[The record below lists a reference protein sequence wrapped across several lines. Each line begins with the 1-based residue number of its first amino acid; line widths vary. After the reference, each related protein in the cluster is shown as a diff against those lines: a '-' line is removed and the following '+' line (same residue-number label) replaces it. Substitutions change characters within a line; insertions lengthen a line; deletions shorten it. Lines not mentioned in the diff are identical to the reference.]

1 MRFKS
6 NFLKNFLTVGLWT
19 FVSRIFGFFR
29 DIMLAAF
36 LGSGPIGEAFIIAF
50 SLPNIFRRFFAEGAF
65 NAAFIPIFKKSMH
78 NKKQTIDFT
87 NNTFSIMILILFI
100 FTIISIII
108 MPLLVLAMAS
118 GFENDGRFETS
129 VFYGRITF
137 SYIFFVSLSSLF
149 AGILNSYGKFG
160 VVSATPIFLNLFLIL
175 AMTLSHFFDWEV
187 GTILSISVPISGIL
201 QLIVLIHATRK
212 LGYYP
217 KLKFP
222 KFDGKIRK
230 LLLIALP
237 AILTGGV
244 IQINLLVGRQ
254 IASYYDGAIA
264 WLNYADRLYQ
274 LPLGVVGIALGSVL
288 LPKLSE
294 KVQLNKIAEMN
305 RVVHHSLKIAAILIF
320 PATASLIVLPIPII
334 TVLFERGEFSSL
346 DSKNTASALAIYA
359 TGLPAFVLH
368 KIFTPIFFS
377 KGDTKTPFRIAV
389 FSMVI
394 NIIVA
399 ISLITYFGYL
409 APVLSTIISSWIMA
423 FALYYKSKKLGFY
436 FDLDL
441 IKKIIMI
448 LISTLILSLVLI
460 FATNKWFYQLTNDN
474 FSLIYLIILISASSS
489 IYFIML
495 WFFGILKKITNE

>member
-19 FVSRIFGFFR
+19 FVSRIFGFCR

-36 LGSGPIGEAFIIAF
+36 LGSGPIGEAFIVAF

-65 NAAFIPIFKKSMH
+65 NAAFIPMFKKNMH
-78 NKKQTIDFT
+78 NKKQSIDFT
-87 NNTFSIMILILFI
+87 NNTLSMMILILFI

-118 GFENDGRFETS
+118 GFENDARFETS
-129 VFYGRITF
+129 IIYGRITF
-137 SYIFFVSLSSLF
+137 PYIFFVSLSSLF

-175 AMTLSHFFDWEV
+175 AMILSYILDWEI
-187 GTILSISVPISGIL
+187 GIILSISIPLSGIL

-217 KLKFP
+217 KLNLP
-222 KFDGKIRK
+222 KFNGKIRK
-230 LLLIALP
+230 LLIIALP
-237 AILTGGV
+237 AVLTGGV
-244 IQINLLVGRQ
+244 IHINLLVGRQ
-254 IASYYDGAIA
+254 IASYYEGAIA

-274 LPLGVVGIALGSVL
+274 LPLGVVGVALGSIL

-294 KVQLNKIAEMN
+294 KIQLDNSSEMHN
-305 RVVHHSLKIAAILIF
+305 VVSNALKIAAILIF
-320 PATASLIVLPIPII
+320 PATAALIILPLPII
-334 TVLFERGEFSSL
+334 TVLFERGEFSII
-346 DSKNTASALAIYA
+346 DSQNTASALAIYA

-377 KGDTKTPFRIAV
+377 KGDTKTPFKIAL
-389 FSMVI
+389 FSMLA
-394 NIIVA
+394 NIILA
-399 ISLITYFGYL
+399 MSLIGHFEFL
-409 APVLSTIISSWIMA
+409 APVLSTSISSWIMA
-423 FALYYKSKKLGFY
+423 FALYHKSKKLGFY
-436 FDLDL
+436 FDLKL

-448 LISTLILSLVLI
+448 LASTFILSLVLI
-460 FATNKWFYQLTNDN
+460 FAQKEWFYLLTNHN
-474 FSLIYLIILISASSS
+474 FSLIYLITLICASSS
-489 IYFIML
+489 VYFIIL
-495 WFFGILKKITNE
+495 WFFGILKKNK